1 MPANQ
6 PFHLERRDRPI
17 VISIPH
23 LGTVIPEALQPRYT
37 SEAMTLQDTDW
48 HLDRLYDFADQLGA
62 TVISAKMSRYVI
74 DVNRA
79 PNGESLYP
87 GMTTTSLCP
96 TETFR
101 GAPLYKPDMDPSLD
115 ELVRRLDSY
124 WWPYHHALASEIE
137 RLRTRHPQVLLWE
150 AHSIAGELP
159 RLFDGKLP
167 DFNFG
172 TADGA
177 SCDKRIVAGAVAAV
191 QHSDCSWVVNGRFKG
206 GYITRKYGAP
216 SNGVHA
222 IQLEMCQSLYMD
234 EASPFAWQR
243 DRAAQV
249 APLVKGAVTG
259 AMDRMLASQVAR

>member
-48 HLDRLYDFADQLGA
+48 HLDRLYDFAGRLGA

-96 TETFR
+96 TET
-101 GAPLYKPDMDPSLD
+101 
-115 ELVRRLDSY
+115 LVL
-124 WWPYHHALASEIE
+124 ALGSMPPQTTPAIGS
-137 RLRTRHPQVLLWE
+137 RTRE
-150 AHSIAGELP
+150 DA
-159 RLFDGKLP
+159 R
-167 DFNFG
+167 
-172 TADGA
+172 
-177 SCDKRIVAGAVAAV
+177 DK
-191 QHSDCSWVVNGRFKG
+191 
-206 GYITRKYGAP
+206 AP
-216 SNGVHA
+216 SERRH
-222 IQLEMCQSLYMD
+222 
-234 EASPFAWQR
+234 SPAK
-243 DRAAQV
+243 V
-249 APLVKGAVTG
+249 PL
-259 AMDRMLASQVAR
+259 SP